1 MFILVTQADG
11 SAQRFPWVTYAM
23 ALLFVALFL
32 QQRGATEVA
41 NEGRREAI
49 AYLNQNPDL
58 EVAER
63 FRGVIPLKYA
73 QALNEEFLREKAE
86 WGFVGI
92 PGKITARGQREFN
105 EILKSAFTKVE
116 RLPVWKYGVRDTG
129 VLNPNWWGHFAA
141 HETQAALVASLILLM
156 VLGIALED
164 GWGHM
169 LFGGVSIVGIGVTGI
184 ASTSANYLDAT
195 GYPWFGAS
203 GLLATLL
210 GAYLM
215 RSLVKGAPRAFG
227 MIPMPGMLLL
237 PVWFVVEYVVV
248 RGIASPSEFIS
259 ATAVAH
265 GAGFALGAVVS
276 GLVHFLGFEDK
287 MLDRAKEETEVLSNP
302 TLERAMIAKEQ
313 GRSEQAYGLLRA
325 EFRRTPTNQEVAI
338 ALWDTAV
345 QTRNVGDVVEAMWV
359 VIGGDLKAGRASSA
373 AANWFALIDEASAVG
388 GSPQTLVHLGEV
400 LLDEGH
406 PEAAIE
412 SLTLA
417 VDGRNQPATPLLLRT
432 VRIARDLDAEL
443 TLRAAVMALQDK
455 ELSIDDRVD
464 LTELTSSLVTGES
477 SGPNSK
483 APKPAHISTPAAPSH
498 AETGPTM
505 KVDLEPDRLIASTT
519 SDADIEALDS
529 QALDLEAESAAFDSE
544 ASADSDSLA
553 SWNHPGCVDP
563 AALDSVGR
571 LEGDLKTDF
580 AEELNAG
587 IEGELDDLDE
597 FDESNLVEALMAH
610 EKDFGEE
617 ATALTQAIVQGAET
631 EGSVTEVAAQ
641 APPAVRPAPEALAP
655 RLVDSMPND
664 DLTETTVRLSACSP
678 APGPMSPVSP
688 TPPTSPPTPTP
699 YRKIKV
705 REGVPAAIES
715 DAIVVEIDGGSKTRV
730 PFARIEAVA
739 AAAVSGL
746 REKPVVVIDLVVNW
760 SAAFDP
766 IKVIRLRSDRFDPG
780 QLVPGHVSQV
790 DALRKML
797 SDVVQASNAS
807 ALPSANGAVGSPF
820 DVFASL
826 DDYHRM
832 VLGGKNDDSASNHSR
847 SAACFSGV
855 VSESIR
861 S

>member
-11 SAQRFPWVTYAM
+11 SAQRFTWVTYAI

-49 AYLNQNPDL
+49 AYLNENPGL
-58 EVAER
+58 ELAER
-63 FRGVIPLKYA
+63 FRGVIPLEYA
-73 QALNEEFLREKAE
+73 QALNEEFLRERAE
-86 WGFVGI
+86 WGFVEI
-92 PGKITARGQREFN
+92 PEKISARGQREFN
-105 EILKSAFTKVE
+105 EILNSAFTKVE

-129 VLNPNWWGHFAA
+129 VLDPNWWGHFAA
-141 HETQAALVASLILLM
+141 HETQAALMASLILLM
-156 VLGIALED
+156 ILGIALED
-164 GWGHM
+164 GWGHL

-184 ASTSANYLDAT
+184 VSTSANYLDAT
-195 GYPWFGAS
+195 GHPWFGAS

-248 RGIASPSEFIS
+248 RGIDSPSEFIS
-259 ATAVAH
+259 ATAIAH
-265 GAGFALGAVVS
+265 GAGFALGAVFSCV
-276 GLVHFLGFEDK
+276 VHFLGFEDK
-287 MLDRAKEETEVLSNP
+287 RLDRAKEETEVLSNP

-345 QTRNVGDVVEAMWV
+345 QTRNAGDVVEAMWV
-359 VIGGDLKAGRASSA
+359 VIDGDLKAGRASSA
-373 AANWFALIDEASAVG
+373 TANWFALIDEASAVG
-388 GSPQTLVHLGEV
+388 GSPQTLVRLGEV

-406 PEAAIE
+406 PEAAIA

-432 VRIARDLDAEL
+432 IRIARDLDAAL

-455 ELSIDDRVD
+455 ELSVDDRGK
-464 LTELTSSLVTGES
+464 LTRLTASLEGGES
-477 SGPNSK
+477 SGPNATALK
-483 APKPAHISTPAAPSH
+483 LAHISTPAAPNH
-498 AETGPTM
+498 ADTGATTQF
-505 KVDLEPDRLIASTT
+505 DLESDRPIASTT
-519 SDADIEALDS
+519 SDADIEALDP
-529 QALDLEAESAAFDSE
+529 QALDLEAESAAFDNE
-544 ASADSDSLA
+544 ASADSDSLD

-563 AALDSVGR
+563 VALDSVGR
-571 LEGDLKTDF
+571 LEGDPKTDL
-580 AEELNAG
+580 AEEFNAG
-587 IEGELDDLDE
+587 IESDLDDLDE
-597 FDESNLVEALMAH
+597 FDESNLVEALMNH

-617 ATALTQAIVQGAET
+617 ATALTQAIVQGAAN
-631 EGSVTEVAAQ
+631 EGSVTEVAVQ
-641 APPAVRPAPEALAP
+641 APPAGRPALEELAP
-655 RLVDSMPND
+655 RRVDSTPND
-664 DLTETTVRLSACSP
+664 DVTETTVRLSAS
-678 APGPMSPVSP
+678 SPVSAPTSP
-688 TPPTSPPTPTP
+688 TPPPAPTT
-699 YRKIKV
+699 YRKLKI
-705 REGVPAAIES
+705 REGVPAALEN
-715 DAIVVEIDGGSKTRV
+715 DAIVVEIDGGRKTRV

-760 SAAFDP
+760 SATYDP

-780 QLVPGHVSQV
+780 QLVPGHVSQI

>member
-11 SAQRFPWVTYAM
+11 SAQRFTWVTYAI

-49 AYLNQNPDL
+49 AYLNENPDL

-63 FRGVIPLKYA
+63 FRGVIPLEYA
-73 QALNEEFLREKAE
+73 QSLNEEFLRERAE
-86 WGFVGI
+86 WGFVEM
-92 PGKITARGQREFN
+92 PEKIAARGQREFN
-105 EILKSAFTKVE
+105 EILNSALTKVE

-129 VLNPNWWGHFAA
+129 VLDPNWWGHFAA
-141 HETQAALVASLILLM
+141 HETQAALMASLILLM
-156 VLGIALED
+156 ILGIALED
-164 GWGHM
+164 GWGHL

-195 GYPWFGAS
+195 GHPWFGAS

-227 MIPMPGMLLL
+227 IIPMPGMLLL
-237 PVWFVVEYVVV
+237 PAWFVVEYVVL
-248 RGIASPSEFIS
+248 RGIDSPSEFIS
-259 ATAVAH
+259 ATAIAH

-276 GLVHFLGFEDK
+276 GVVHFLGFEDNR
-287 MLDRAKEETEVLSNP
+287 LDRAKEETEVLSNP

-313 GRSEQAYGLLRA
+313 GRSEQAYDLLRS

-345 QTRNVGDVVEAMWV
+345 QTRNAGDVVEAMWV
-359 VIGGDLKAGRASSA
+359 VIDGDLKAGRASSA

-388 GSPQTLVHLGEV
+388 GSPKTLVRLGEV

-406 PEAAIE
+406 PEAAIA

-432 VRIARDLDAEL
+432 VRIARDLDPEL
-443 TLRAAVMALQDK
+443 TLRAAAMALQDE
-455 ELSIDDRVD
+455 ELSVDDRGKVTK
-464 LTELTSSLVTGES
+464 LTASLEGGES
-477 SGPNSK
+477 SGPNAT
-483 APKPAHISTPAAPSH
+483 APELAHILTPAVPNH
-498 AETGPTM
+498 ADTGATTQ
-505 KVDLEPDRLIASTT
+505 VDLEADRSIAFTT
-519 SDADIEALDS
+519 SDADIEALDP
-529 QALDLEAESAAFDSE
+529 QALDLEAESAAFDTG
-544 ASADSDSLA
+544 ASVDSDSLD
-553 SWNHPGCVDP
+553 SWNDPGRVDP
-563 AALDSVGR
+563 VALDSVGS
-571 LEGDLKTDF
+571 LEDDLEMDF
-580 AEELNAG
+580 AEEFNAG
-587 IEGELDDLDE
+587 IEGDLDDLDE
-597 FDESNLVEALMAH
+597 FDESNLVEALMTH
-610 EKDFGEE
+610 EKDFGED
-617 ATALTQAIVQGAET
+617 ATALTHEIVQGAANADP
-631 EGSVTEVAAQ
+631 VTEVNVQ
-641 APPAVRPAPEALAP
+641 APPAARPAHEELAP
-655 RLVDSMPND
+655 RRVDSTPND
-664 DLTETTVRLSACSP
+664 DVTETAVRLSASAP
-678 APGPMSPVSP
+678 APMSP
-688 TPPTSPPTPTP
+688 TPPPAPTT
-699 YRKIKV
+699 YRKLKI
-705 REGVPAAIES
+705 REGVPAAIEN

-760 SAAFDP
+760 SAAYDP

-780 QLVPGHVSQV
+780 QLVPGHESQV

-797 SDVVQASNAS
+797 SGVVQASNAS

-826 DDYHRM
+826 DDYHRT
-832 VLGGKNDDSASNHSR
+832 VLGGNVDDSASNHSR

>member
-11 SAQRFPWVTYAM
+11 SAQRFTWVTYAI

-49 AYLNQNPDL
+49 AYLNENPGL
-58 EVAER
+58 ELAER
-63 FRGVIPLKYA
+63 FRGVIPLEYA
-73 QALNEEFLREKAE
+73 QALNEEFLRERAE
-86 WGFVGI
+86 WGFVEM
-92 PGKITARGQREFN
+92 PEKISARGQREFN
-105 EILKSAFTKVE
+105 EILNSAFTKVE

-129 VLNPNWWGHFAA
+129 VLDPNWWGHFAA
-141 HETQAALVASLILLM
+141 HETQAALMASLILLM
-156 VLGIALED
+156 ILGIALED
-164 GWGHM
+164 GWGHL

-184 ASTSANYLDAT
+184 VSTSANYLDAT
-195 GYPWFGAS
+195 GHPWFGAS

-248 RGIASPSEFIS
+248 RGIDSPSEFIS
-259 ATAVAH
+259 ATAIAH
-265 GAGFALGAVVS
+265 GAGFALGAVFS
-276 GLVHFLGFEDK
+276 GVVHFLGFEDK
-287 MLDRAKEETEVLSNP
+287 RLDRAKEETEVLSNP

-345 QTRNVGDVVEAMWV
+345 QTRNAGDVVEAMWV
-359 VIGGDLKAGRASSA
+359 VIDGDLKAGRASSA

-388 GSPQTLVHLGEV
+388 GSPQTLVRLGEV

-406 PEAAIE
+406 PEAAIA

-432 VRIARDLDAEL
+432 IRIARDLDAAL

-455 ELSIDDRVD
+455 ELSVDDRGT
-464 LTELTSSLVTGES
+464 LTRLAASLEGGES
-477 SGPNSK
+477 SGANATALK
-483 APKPAHISTPAAPSH
+483 LAHISTPAAPNH
-498 AETGPTM
+498 ADTGATTQF
-505 KVDLEPDRLIASTT
+505 DLESDRPIASTT
-519 SDADIEALDS
+519 SDADIEALDP
-529 QALDLEAESAAFDSE
+529 QALDLEAESAAFDNE
-544 ASADSDSLA
+544 ASADSDSLD
-553 SWNHPGCVDP
+553 SWNHPGRVDP
-563 AALDSVGR
+563 VALDSVGS
-571 LEGDLKTDF
+571 LEDDLEMDF
-580 AEELNAG
+580 AEEFNAG
-587 IEGELDDLDE
+587 IEGDLDDLDE
-597 FDESNLVEALMAH
+597 FDESNLVEALMNH

-617 ATALTQAIVQGAET
+617 ATALTQAIVQGAAN
-631 EGSVTEVAAQ
+631 EGSVTEVAVQ
-641 APPAVRPAPEALAP
+641 APPAGRPALEELAP
-655 RLVDSMPND
+655 RRVDSTPND
-664 DLTETTVRLSACSP
+664 DVTETTVRLSAS
-678 APGPMSPVSP
+678 SPVSAPTSP
-688 TPPTSPPTPTP
+688 TPPPAPTT
-699 YRKIKV
+699 YRKLKI
-705 REGVPAAIES
+705 REGVPAALEN
-715 DAIVVEIDGGSKTRV
+715 DAIVVEIDGGRKTRV

-760 SAAFDP
+760 SATYDP

-780 QLVPGHVSQV
+780 QLVPGHVSQI

>member
-11 SAQRFPWVTYAM
+11 SAQRFTWVTYAI

-49 AYLNQNPDL
+49 AYLNENPGL
-58 EVAER
+58 ELAER
-63 FRGVIPLKYA
+63 FRGVIPLEYA
-73 QALNEEFLREKAE
+73 QALNEEFLRERAE
-86 WGFVGI
+86 WGFVEI
-92 PGKITARGQREFN
+92 PEKISARGQREFN
-105 EILKSAFTKVE
+105 EILNSAFTKVE

-129 VLNPNWWGHFAA
+129 VLDPNWWGHFAA
-141 HETQAALVASLILLM
+141 HETQAALMASLILLM
-156 VLGIALED
+156 ILGIALED
-164 GWGHM
+164 GWGHL

-184 ASTSANYLDAT
+184 VSTSANYLDAT
-195 GYPWFGAS
+195 GHPWFGAS

-248 RGIASPSEFIS
+248 RGIDSPSEFIS
-259 ATAVAH
+259 ATAIAH
-265 GAGFALGAVVS
+265 GAGFALGAVFSCV
-276 GLVHFLGFEDK
+276 VHFLGFEDK
-287 MLDRAKEETEVLSNP
+287 RLDRAKEETEVLSNP

-345 QTRNVGDVVEAMWV
+345 QTRNAGDVVEAMWV
-359 VIGGDLKAGRASSA
+359 VIDGDLKAGRASSA

-388 GSPQTLVHLGEV
+388 GSPQALVRLGEV

-406 PEAAIE
+406 PEAAIA

-432 VRIARDLDAEL
+432 IRIARDLDAAL

-455 ELSIDDRVD
+455 ELSVDDRGT
-464 LTELTSSLVTGES
+464 LTRLAASLEGGES
-477 SGPNSK
+477 SGANATALK
-483 APKPAHISTPAAPSH
+483 LAHISTPAAPNH
-498 AETGPTM
+498 ADTGATTQF
-505 KVDLEPDRLIASTT
+505 DLESDRPIASTT
-519 SDADIEALDS
+519 SDADIEALDP
-529 QALDLEAESAAFDSE
+529 QALDLEAESAAFDNE
-544 ASADSDSLA
+544 ASADSDSLD

-563 AALDSVGR
+563 VALDSVGR
-571 LEGDLKTDF
+571 LEGDPKTDL
-580 AEELNAG
+580 AEEFNAG
-587 IEGELDDLDE
+587 IESDLDDLDE
-597 FDESNLVEALMAH
+597 FDESNLVEALMNH

-617 ATALTQAIVQGAET
+617 ATALTQAIVQGAAN
-631 EGSVTEVAAQ
+631 EGSVTEVAVQ
-641 APPAVRPAPEALAP
+641 APPAGRPALEELAP
-655 RLVDSMPND
+655 RRVDSTPND
-664 DLTETTVRLSACSP
+664 DVTETTVRLSAS
-678 APGPMSPVSP
+678 SPVSAPTSP
-688 TPPTSPPTPTP
+688 TPPPAPTT
-699 YRKIKV
+699 YRKLKI
-705 REGVPAAIES
+705 REGVPAALEN
-715 DAIVVEIDGGSKTRV
+715 DAIVVEIDGGRKTRV

-760 SAAFDP
+760 SATYDP

-780 QLVPGHVSQV
+780 QLVPGHVSQI

>member
-11 SAQRFPWVTYAM
+11 SAQRFTWVTYAI

-49 AYLNQNPDL
+49 AYLNENPGL
-58 EVAER
+58 ELAER
-63 FRGVIPLKYA
+63 FRGVIPIEYA
-73 QALNEEFLREKAE
+73 QALNEEFLRERAE
-86 WGFVGI
+86 WGFVEI
-92 PGKITARGQREFN
+92 PEKISARGQREFN
-105 EILKSAFTKVE
+105 EILNSAFTKVE

-129 VLNPNWWGHFAA
+129 VLDPNWWGHFAA
-141 HETQAALVASLILLM
+141 HETQAALMASLILLM
-156 VLGIALED
+156 ILGIALED
-164 GWGHM
+164 GWGHL

-184 ASTSANYLDAT
+184 VSTSANYLDAT
-195 GYPWFGAS
+195 GHPWFGAS

-248 RGIASPSEFIS
+248 RGIDSPSEFIS
-259 ATAVAH
+259 ATAIAH
-265 GAGFALGAVVS
+265 GAGFALGAVFSCV
-276 GLVHFLGFEDK
+276 VHFLGFEDK
-287 MLDRAKEETEVLSNP
+287 RLDRAKEETEVLSNP

-345 QTRNVGDVVEAMWV
+345 QTRNAGDVVEAMWV
-359 VIGGDLKAGRASSA
+359 VIDGDLKAGRASSA

-388 GSPQTLVHLGEV
+388 GSPQALVRLGEV

-406 PEAAIE
+406 PEAAIA

-432 VRIARDLDAEL
+432 IRIARDLDAAL

-455 ELSIDDRVD
+455 ELSVDDRGT
-464 LTELTSSLVTGES
+464 LTRLAASLEGGES
-477 SGPNSK
+477 SGANATALK
-483 APKPAHISTPAAPSH
+483 LAHISTPAAPNH
-498 AETGPTM
+498 ADTGATTQF
-505 KVDLEPDRLIASTT
+505 DLESDRPIASTT
-519 SDADIEALDS
+519 SDADIEALDP
-529 QALDLEAESAAFDSE
+529 QALDLEAESAAFDNE
-544 ASADSDSLA
+544 ASADSDSLD

-563 AALDSVGR
+563 VALDSVGR
-571 LEGDLKTDF
+571 LEGDPKTDL
-580 AEELNAG
+580 AEEFNAG
-587 IEGELDDLDE
+587 IESDLDDLDE
-597 FDESNLVEALMAH
+597 FDESNLVEALMNH

-617 ATALTQAIVQGAET
+617 ATALTQAIVQGAAN
-631 EGSVTEVAAQ
+631 EGSVTEVAVQ
-641 APPAVRPAPEALAP
+641 APPAGRPALEELAP
-655 RLVDSMPND
+655 RRVDSTPND
-664 DLTETTVRLSACSP
+664 DVTETTVRLSAS
-678 APGPMSPVSP
+678 SPVSAPTSP
-688 TPPTSPPTPTP
+688 TPPPAPTT
-699 YRKIKV
+699 YRKLKI
-705 REGVPAAIES
+705 REGVPAALEN
-715 DAIVVEIDGGSKTRV
+715 DAIVVEIDGGRKTRV

-760 SAAFDP
+760 SATYDP

-780 QLVPGHVSQV
+780 QLVPGHVSQI

>member
-11 SAQRFPWVTYAM
+11 SAQRFTWVTYAI

-49 AYLNQNPDL
+49 AYLNENPGL
-58 EVAER
+58 ELAER
-63 FRGVIPLKYA
+63 FRGVIPIEYA
-73 QALNEEFLREKAE
+73 QALNEEFLRERAE
-86 WGFVGI
+86 WGFVEI
-92 PGKITARGQREFN
+92 PEKISARGQREFN
-105 EILKSAFTKVE
+105 EILNSAFTKVE

-129 VLNPNWWGHFAA
+129 VLDPNWWGHFAA
-141 HETQAALVASLILLM
+141 HETQAALMASLILLM
-156 VLGIALED
+156 ILGIALED
-164 GWGHM
+164 GWGHL

-184 ASTSANYLDAT
+184 VSTSANYLDAT
-195 GYPWFGAS
+195 GHPWFGAS

-248 RGIASPSEFIS
+248 RGIDSPSEFIS
-259 ATAVAH
+259 ATAIAH
-265 GAGFALGAVVS
+265 GAGFALGAVFSCV
-276 GLVHFLGFEDK
+276 VHFLGFEDK
-287 MLDRAKEETEVLSNP
+287 RLDRAKEETEVLSNP

-345 QTRNVGDVVEAMWV
+345 QTRNAGDVVEAMWV
-359 VIGGDLKAGRASSA
+359 VIDGDLKAGRASSA

-388 GSPQTLVHLGEV
+388 GSPQALVRLGEV

-406 PEAAIE
+406 PEAAIA

-432 VRIARDLDAEL
+432 IRIARDLDAAL

-455 ELSIDDRVD
+455 ELSVDDRGT
-464 LTELTSSLVTGES
+464 LTRLAASLEGGES
-477 SGPNSK
+477 SGANAT
-483 APKPAHISTPAAPSH
+483 APKLAHISTPAAPNH
-498 AETGPTM
+498 ADTGATTQF
-505 KVDLEPDRLIASTT
+505 DLESDRPIASTT
-519 SDADIEALDS
+519 SDADIEALDP
-529 QALDLEAESAAFDSE
+529 QALDLEAESAAFDNE
-544 ASADSDSLA
+544 ASADSDSLD

-563 AALDSVGR
+563 VALDSVGR
-571 LEGDLKTDF
+571 LEGDPKTDL
-580 AEELNAG
+580 AEEFNAG
-587 IEGELDDLDE
+587 IESDLDDLDE
-597 FDESNLVEALMAH
+597 FDESNLVEALMNH

-617 ATALTQAIVQGAET
+617 ATALTQAIVQGAAN
-631 EGSVTEVAAQ
+631 EGSVTEVAVQ
-641 APPAVRPAPEALAP
+641 APPAGRPALEELAP
-655 RLVDSMPND
+655 RRVDSTPND
-664 DLTETTVRLSACSP
+664 DVTETTVRLSAS
-678 APGPMSPVSP
+678 SPVSAPTSP
-688 TPPTSPPTPTP
+688 TPPPAPTT
-699 YRKIKV
+699 YRKLKI
-705 REGVPAAIES
+705 REGVPAALEN
-715 DAIVVEIDGGSKTRV
+715 DAIVVEIDGGRKTRV

-760 SAAFDP
+760 SATYDP

-780 QLVPGHVSQV
+780 QLVPGHVSQI

>member
-1 MFILVTQADG
+1 MQ
-11 SAQRFPWVTYAM
+11 
-23 ALLFVALFL
+23 
-32 QQRGATEVA
+32 
-41 NEGRREAI
+41 
-49 AYLNQNPDL
+49 
-58 EVAER
+58 
-63 FRGVIPLKYA
+63 
-73 QALNEEFLREKAE
+73 
-86 WGFVGI
+86 
-92 PGKITARGQREFN
+92 
-105 EILKSAFTKVE
+105 
-116 RLPVWKYGVRDTG
+116 
-129 VLNPNWWGHFAA
+129 
-141 HETQAALVASLILLM
+141 
-156 VLGIALED
+156 
-164 GWGHM
+164 
-169 LFGGVSIVGIGVTGI
+169 
-184 ASTSANYLDAT
+184 
-195 GYPWFGAS
+195 
-203 GLLATLL
+203 
-210 GAYLM
+210 
-215 RSLVKGAPRAFG
+215 
-227 MIPMPGMLLL
+227 
-237 PVWFVVEYVVV
+237 
-248 RGIASPSEFIS
+248 
-259 ATAVAH
+259 
-265 GAGFALGAVVS
+265 
-276 GLVHFLGFEDK
+276 
-287 MLDRAKEETEVLSNP
+287 
-302 TLERAMIAKEQ
+302 
-313 GRSEQAYGLLRA
+313 
-325 EFRRTPTNQEVAI
+325 
-338 ALWDTAV
+338 
-345 QTRNVGDVVEAMWV
+345 
-359 VIGGDLKAGRASSA
+359 
-373 AANWFALIDEASAVG
+373 
-388 GSPQTLVHLGEV
+388 
-400 LLDEGH
+400 
-406 PEAAIE
+406 
-412 SLTLA
+412 
-417 VDGRNQPATPLLLRT
+417 
-432 VRIARDLDAEL
+432 
-443 TLRAAVMALQDK
+443 
-455 ELSIDDRVD
+455 
-464 LTELTSSLVTGES
+464 
-477 SGPNSK
+477 
-483 APKPAHISTPAAPSH
+483 
-498 AETGPTM
+498 
-505 KVDLEPDRLIASTT
+505 VDLEPDRPIASTT

-544 ASADSDSLA
+544 ASAASDSLA

-617 ATALTQAIVQGAET
+617 ATALTQAIVQGAAT

-655 RLVDSMPND
+655 RLVDSTPND
-664 DLTETTVRLSACSP
+664 DVTETTVRLSASSP

-688 TPPTSPPTPTP
+688 TPPPTPTP

-820 DVFASL
+820 DVFASI
-826 DDYHRM
+826 DDYHRT
-832 VLGGKNDDSASNHSR
+832 VLGGKNENSASNHSR

-855 VSESIR
+855 DSESIR

>member
-11 SAQRFPWVTYAM
+11 SAQRFTWVTYAI

-49 AYLNQNPDL
+49 AYLNENPGL

-63 FRGVIPLKYA
+63 FRGVIPLEYA
-73 QALNEEFLREKAE
+73 QALNEEFLRERVE
-86 WGFVGI
+86 WGFVEM
-92 PGKITARGQREFN
+92 PEKISARGQREFN
-105 EILKSAFTKVE
+105 EILNSAFIKVE

-129 VLNPNWWGHFAA
+129 VLDPNWWGHFAA
-141 HETQAALVASLILLM
+141 HETQAALMASLILLM
-156 VLGIALED
+156 ILGIALED
-164 GWGHM
+164 GWGHL
-169 LFGGVSIVGIGVTGI
+169 LFGGVAIVGIGVTGI

-195 GYPWFGAS
+195 GHPWFGAS

-248 RGIASPSEFIS
+248 RGIDSPSEFIS
-259 ATAVAH
+259 ATAIAH

-276 GLVHFLGFEDK
+276 GVVHFLGFEDNR
-287 MLDRAKEETEVLSNP
+287 LDRAKEETEVLSNP

-313 GRSEQAYGLLRA
+313 GRSEQAYDLLRA

-345 QTRNVGDVVEAMWV
+345 QTRNAGDVVEAMWV
-359 VIGGDLKAGRASSA
+359 VIDGDLKAGRASSA
-373 AANWFALIDEASAVG
+373 TANWFALIDEASAVG
-388 GSPQTLVHLGEV
+388 GSPQALVRLGEV

-406 PEAAIE
+406 PEAAIA

-455 ELSIDDRVD
+455 ELSVDDRGK
-464 LTELTSSLVTGES
+464 LTRLTASLEGGES
-477 SGPNSK
+477 SGPNAT
-483 APKPAHISTPAAPSH
+483 APNH
-498 AETGPTM
+498 ADTGATTQ
-505 KVDLEPDRLIASTT
+505 VDLEPDRPIASTT
-519 SDADIEALDS
+519 SDADIEALDP
-529 QALDLEAESAAFDSE
+529 QALDLEAESAAFDTG
-544 ASADSDSLA
+544 ASADSDFLD
-553 SWNHPGCVDP
+553 SWNDPGRLDP
-563 AALDSVGR
+563 VALDSVGS
-571 LEGDLKTDF
+571 LEDDLETDL
-580 AEELNAG
+580 AEEFNAG
-587 IEGELDDLDE
+587 IEGDLENLDE
-597 FDESNLVEALMAH
+597 FDESNLVEALMTH

-617 ATALTQAIVQGAET
+617 ATALTHAIVQGAANADP
-631 EGSVTEVAAQ
+631 VTEVNVQ
-641 APPAVRPAPEALAP
+641 APPAVRPAPEEFAP
-655 RLVDSMPND
+655 RRVDSTPND
-664 DLTETTVRLSACSP
+664 DVTETTVRLSASAP
-678 APGPMSPVSP
+678 APMSP
-688 TPPTSPPTPTP
+688 TPPPAPTT
-699 YRKIKV
+699 YRKLKI
-705 REGVPAAIES
+705 REGVPAAIEN

-760 SAAFDP
+760 SAAYDP

-780 QLVPGHVSQV
+780 QLVPGHASQV

-826 DDYHRM
+826 DDYHRT